1 MFSRLSV
8 EIMEVLKAAQKHITY
23 KELYKELM
31 KVIPEPEDIS
41 DEESEE
47 DEEKIKYMK
56 AEEFIKNTF
65 RYKNNYRLHCRD
77 TIELYIENIKEEH
90 RLQQSKFYDLIEE
103 TLKLGARQKVYIN
116 NEKRTGWFNITIKNN
131 IN

>member
-56 AEEFIKNTF
+56 TEEFIKNTF
-65 RYKNNYRLHCRD
+65 KCKNNYRLHCRD
-77 TIELYIENIKEEH
+77 AIELYIENIKEEH
-90 RLQQSKFYDLIEE
+90 RLQQGKFYDLIEE
-103 TLKLGARQKVYIN
+103 TLKLGARQKLRIN
-116 NEKRTGWFNITIKNN
+116 DEKRTGWFNITIKNN